1 MGKTLNNPKVVL
13 PLAGAAALFL
23 VYRIVPEAFDLD
35 RYLPKSDIKQLMD
48 HKAAVDLPPLVD
60 PGTRAMK
67 LYAQGRWL
75 SDAREKQV
83 LPDEDPFYFYEA
95 PVLSDDAVS
104 EVDEPVIE
112 IDPDLLDRYIAEH
125 LGLDAQGF
133 FVRFGELRKRA
144 GDSIRTTGGRDLVLQ
159 KIAIAETPRSDAAYR
174 AAVESIIRNLELLGT
189 MQASASVGTE
199 IAYIAG
205 GIRDDSIYRTG
216 DFVAKNPVVSLYS
229 ILPNSVELIDRNG
242 TRYTLLLPE

>member
-67 LYAQGRWL
+67 LYALGRWM
-75 SDAREKQV
+75 SDTWEKQV
-83 LPDEDPFYFYEA
+83 LPEEDPFYFYEA
-95 PVLSDDAVS
+95 SAVNDGALSEDP
-104 EVDEPVIE
+104 EPDIE
-112 IDPDLLDRYIAEH
+112 IDPNLLDRYIAEH

-133 FVRFGELRKRA
+133 FVRFGDVRKRA
-144 GDSIRTTGGRDLVLQ
+144 GDFIRTTGGRDLILQ
-159 KIAIAETPRSDAAYR
+159 KIAIAETPRSDAAYT
-174 AAVESIIRNLELLGT
+174 AAVETIIRNLELLGT
-189 MQASASVGTE
+189 MQATASTGNE

-205 GIRDDSIYRTG
+205 GIRNDAIYRMG
-216 DFVAKNPVVSLYS
+216 DFVAKNPVVSLLS
-229 ILPNSVELIDRNG
+229 IFPDSVELIDRKG

>member
-67 LYAQGRWL
+67 LYAQGRWM
-75 SDAREKQV
+75 SDAREKRV
-83 LPDEDPFYFYEA
+83 LPEEDPFYFYEA
-95 PVLSDDAVS
+95 PVITDDVLSEA
-104 EVDEPVIE
+104 DEPTIE

-133 FVRFGELRKRA
+133 FVRFGDLRKRA

-159 KIAIAETPRSDAAYR
+159 KIAIAETPRSDAAYA
-174 AAVESIIRNLELLGT
+174 AAVETIIRNLQLLGT
-189 MQASASVGTE
+189 MQATAAAGSE

-205 GIRDDSIYRTG
+205 GVRDDAIYRTG

-229 ILPNSVELIDRNG
+229 ILPHSVELIDRKG
-242 TRYTLLLPE
+242 TRYTLLLPK